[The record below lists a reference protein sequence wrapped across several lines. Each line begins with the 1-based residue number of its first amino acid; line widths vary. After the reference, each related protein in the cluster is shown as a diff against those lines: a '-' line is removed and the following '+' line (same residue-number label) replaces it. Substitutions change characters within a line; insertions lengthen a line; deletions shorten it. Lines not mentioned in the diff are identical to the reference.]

1 MNETTSYVADFII
14 PTRAGGSQDAGT
26 SVSSANTALR
36 ENNRQQVTMRS
47 ARGAGAL
54 FGFLPAAGGV
64 PSGPGSRGRLPS
76 PTPAPG
82 PTLLPVSPRVRG
94 GTRQKSG
101 EPADAWL
108 PQSGG
113 GASPGSGTAARPEV
127 PVTQQ
132 PGA

>member
-1 MNETTSYVADFII
+1 MNETTSYAADFII
-14 PTRAGGSQDAGT
+14 PTRAGGSQDVGT
-26 SVSSANTALR
+26 SVSSANTALC
-36 ENNRQQVTMRS
+36 ENNRQQVTTQS

-54 FGFLPAAGGV
+54 FGFLPAAGGA
-64 PSGPGSRGRLPS
+64 PAGPGSRGRRPS
-76 PTPAPG
+76 PTPALG
-82 PTLLPVSPRVRG
+82 PTPLPVSPWVRG

-108 PQSGG
+108 SRSGG